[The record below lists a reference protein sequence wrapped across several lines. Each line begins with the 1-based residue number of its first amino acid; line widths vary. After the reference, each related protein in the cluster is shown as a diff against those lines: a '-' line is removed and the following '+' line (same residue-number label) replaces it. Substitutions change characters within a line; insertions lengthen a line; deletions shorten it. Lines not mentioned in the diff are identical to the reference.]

1 MVRTHEIMKMA
12 EDFDTELGFI
22 CLGSINTKK
31 DNTFEMISSHVW
43 LALFVT
49 IWFPFMILHSV

>member
-1 MVRTHEIMKMA
+1 MKMA